1 MIKRQKPGRARPFR
15 ISDHFILSITLN
27 MSYQDTGCLE
37 FCRFEVGGKERSKRK
52 ASRTELPQITD
63 RTVPSYVI
71 YIWSTL
77 AFATILSD
85 LKKSLLLLRQK
96 QGPFLKLANI
106 EDAKARMCWLQDWK
120 EASSGDT
127 GKRKSHARLNPGAVF
142 PGTCNAGEC
151 TLSSTQSWG
160 QRTSSPSVSLEITIS
175 KTSAYMK
182 KPRVGYPF
190 I

>member
-37 FCRFEVGGKERSKRK
+37 FCRFEVGEKERSKRK

-85 LKKSLLLLRQK
+85 LKKKSSVAKTKAGTIFKTGEYRGC
-96 QGPFLKLANI
+96 QG
-106 EDAKARMCWLQDWK
+106 
-120 EASSGDT
+120 
-127 GKRKSHARLNPGAVF
+127 
-142 PGTCNAGEC
+142 
-151 TLSSTQSWG
+151 
-160 QRTSSPSVSLEITIS
+160 
-175 KTSAYMK
+175 
-182 KPRVGYPF
+182 
-190 I
+190 